1 MLIRAQKDESAV
13 GVRVGV
19 RRVGDARQVLDPR
32 VVGLR
37 TSDGRVVDVTWTR
50 VLDSRV
56 GVAGSCFTRKRS
68 LLLTHPSA
76 YCDLQ
81 RPTAGRMPPVGASLL
96 GCRPVARIIGTFTG
110 RGKV

>member
-32 VVGLR
+32 IVGLR

-56 GVAGSCFTRKRS
+56 GVAGSCFTRRTS
-68 LLLTHPSA
+68 FL
-76 YCDLQ
+76 
-81 RPTAGRMPPVGASLL
+81 
-96 GCRPVARIIGTFTG
+96 FTP
-110 RGKV
+110 RKL

>member
-56 GVAGSCFTRKRS
+56 GVAGSCFTRRTS
-68 LLLTHPSA
+68 FL
-76 YCDLQ
+76 
-81 RPTAGRMPPVGASLL
+81 
-96 GCRPVARIIGTFTG
+96 FTP
-110 RGKV
+110 RKL